1 MAPSAYRAIVAI
13 TATAFLSACTTY
25 APIDPD
31 VAVVEHRL
39 DGTIA
44 FHLRDSRTIVSDD
57 VSVSD
62 AGFVLRRVR
71 ENGETHEVQPILIE
85 RADIESIERV
95 SKNYRPLWIAGGA
108 VLLVGMLFFAFSDE
122 PGWGDD

>member
-1 MAPSAYRAIVAI
+1 MRTNRPILALTTLV
-13 TATAFLSACTTY
+13 FLSACTTSV
-25 APIDPD
+25 PIKPD
-31 VAVVEHRL
+31 VAAAGHL
-39 DGTIA
+39 DGKIV

-57 VSVSD
+57 VSITD
-62 AGFVLRRVR
+62 DGYVLRRVR
-71 ENGETHEVQPILIE
+71 ENGDMHEIEPMLIE
-85 RADIESIERV
+85 RGEIESMERE

>member
-1 MAPSAYRAIVAI
+1 MRTNRPILALTTLV
-13 TATAFLSACTTY
+13 FLSACTTSV
-25 APIDPD
+25 PVDPN
-31 VAVVEHRL
+31 VAVADHL
-39 DGTIA
+39 DGTIT

-57 VSVSD
+57 VSITD
-62 AGFVLRRVR
+62 DGYVLRRVR
-71 ENGETHEVQPILIE
+71 ENGDLHEIQPMLIE
-85 RADIESIERV
+85 RADIESMERV